1 MNVLYEIKDKYES
14 ELKKIADKKEL
25 SPVDLEATY
34 KIVDILKDIETICAM
49 DEYGN
54 DEDDWSGRSSYRRG
68 RNQYSGYGMSGRRY
82 SGGYSNGYSGHGSER
97 MLENLY
103 KAMDDA
109 DSEEQRMAIMN
120 VINKM
125 K

>member
-1 MNVLYEIKDKYES
+1 MLNENHLEQDNRVNTRSAVVGAIQVL
-14 ELKKIADKKEL
+14 
-25 SPVDLEATY
+25 Y

-54 DEDDWSGRSSYRRG
+54 DEDDWSGRSYRHMP

>member
-49 DEYGN
+49 NEYGN
-54 DEDDWSGRSSYRRG
+54 EEDDWSGRSSYRH
-68 RNQYSGYGMSGRRY
+68 GMSGRRYSNNGY
-82 SGGYSNGYSGHGSER
+82 SGGYSNGYSGHASER

-103 KAMDDA
+103 KAMDNA
-109 DSEEQRMAIMN
+109 DSEDQRMAIRN

>member
-1 MNVLYEIKDKYES
+1 MRVLYEIKDKFEA

-49 DEYGN
+49 DEYG
-54 DEDDWSGRSSYRRG
+54 DEADDWSGRSYGRRTS
-68 RNQYSGYGMSGRRY
+68 RAQYSGYGMSGRRY
-82 SGGYSNGYSGHGSER
+82 SGGYSGYGSDR

-109 DSEEQRMAIMN
+109 ESEDQRMAIMSI
-120 VINKM
+120 INKM